1 MKRFSITEFA
11 GPVAALLIIVVVVA
25 VTTPSFWS
33 AENFR
38 NIALQ
43 VAVLSVVALGATIV
57 IITGGIDLS
66 PGSMIAVLT
75 MVLALTIKTLGQPLW
90 ISVLVT
96 IFLGAVMGA
105 VNGAL
110 VSYLRIPAF
119 IVTLA
124 GMSAYKGLAL
134 TVPPGSPIFS
144 LSPDL
149 GNLFY
154 GQVFGVPLPFFYV
167 VGLFALATVMLNYT
181 KFGREIYAL
190 GGNEVAARLSGVQVQ
205 WVRMLAYVAAGACTG
220 IGGVLLAARLNSG
233 SPNYGSG
240 IELLAIAGAVVGG
253 ASLAGGRGHIV
264 NTLVGVLII
273 VVVQNGLNLNAV
285 STSVQSV
292 AIGAIILL
300 AVALDIWRPTVSARL
315 AELLP
320 TPKPL
325 TTTRK

>member
-1 MKRFSITEFA
+1 
-11 GPVAALLIIVVVVA
+11 
-25 VTTPSFWS
+25 
-33 AENFR
+33 
-38 NIALQ
+38 
-43 VAVLSVVALGATIV
+43 
-57 IITGGIDLS
+57 
-66 PGSMIAVLT
+66 
-75 MVLALTIKTLGQPLW
+75 
-90 ISVLVT
+90 
-96 IFLGAVMGA
+96 MGA

-110 VSYLRIPAF
+110 VAYLPHPAF

-124 GMSAYKGLAL
+124 GLSAYKGLAL

-154 GQVFGVPLPFFYV
+154 GQVLGIPLPFFYV
-167 VGLFALATVMLNYT
+167 VGLYALATVMLNYT

-190 GGNEVAARLSGVQVQ
+190 GGNEVAARLSGRPGAVGSDAGLRHRRRLRGDRRCPPGRSTQLRITQ
-205 WVRMLAYVAAGACTG
+205 LRHPDRAAGH
-220 IGGVLLAARLNSG
+220 R
-233 SPNYGSG
+233 
-240 IELLAIAGAVVGG
+240 GAVVGG

-285 STSVQSV
+285 STSVQCV

-300 AVALDIWRPTVSARL
+300 AVALDIWRPTVSARI

-320 TPKPL
+320 KPEPVATTGSESRNEPTRHPHAGL
-325 TTTRK
+325 HRRVERPPPHGTSSLAPSAPATTSSRYSSSTTRRSTPP